1 MLMTMPMPGVV
12 QKLLLYFCTD
22 LLAKNDPGFSEKVLQ
37 SCGLMDHNISSF
49 HSGEQK
55 IVDQVIMLQTSK
67 KVEGHKTWWLFDCSF
82 VQS

>member
-1 MLMTMPMPGVV
+1 MTTPMPGVV

-55 IVDQVIMLQTSK
+55 NSGPSYNAPDFK
-67 KVEGHKTWWLFDCSF
+67 GGGGA
-82 VQS
+82 